1 MNRNL
6 QLNIAQTLSF
16 EQISIITRSTRK
28 HSHSPLSTPF
38 YLSLNSASI
47 DSVLDEYIVEVGNS
61 NNTWKVVS
69 FSAPP
74 IILSTDGAALF
85 SNRSHSLITDSF
97 WPEERER
104 QNITDHINE

>member
-16 EQISIITRSTRK
+16 EQISIITRSTRQ

-74 IILSTDGAALF
+74 IISTDGAALF